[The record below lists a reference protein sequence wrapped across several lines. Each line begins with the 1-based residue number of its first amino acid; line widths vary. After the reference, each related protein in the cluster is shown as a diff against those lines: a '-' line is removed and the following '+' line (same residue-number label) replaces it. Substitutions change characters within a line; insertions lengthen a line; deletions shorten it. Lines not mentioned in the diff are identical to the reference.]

1 MSIFSKTTKYIR
13 NHKIRSIIALVILI
27 VGVVLV
33 IRASGKD
40 AEATTY
46 ILGTAEKGTIVS
58 TISGTGQVSNS
69 NSLDINPEASGE
81 LTAVYVKP
89 GDKVTKGKTLFVIK
103 STDAQKS
110 LRDAQINLQSAQLSY
125 DSYINSSQNSTA
137 DLKKAV
143 DRAYITL
150 LSSQLEALPGDK
162 SVNYTAPTISG
173 NYALGREG
181 TITITT
187 YKTNDGYSFSASGLA
202 NGIGIANSS
211 TAQAIGTSGLFIK
224 FPTTVNEN
232 QTWTVNI
239 PNKNSSSYTSNLN
252 AYENAVQDLKEATT
266 SQGTNEIELKQKQ
279 LSLQQAKNSVFDA
292 QQNLAKYYVKASLT
306 GTLASTD
313 VIVGQQVGSGT
324 ALGTIITNQQVAI
337 IPLNEIDAAK
347 VAIGQKATMTF
358 DAIEDLTVTGKII
371 QVDTLGTVSQGVVN
385 YNVKIAF
392 DTTDA
397 RIKSGMSVSAT
408 IATDVRQDVVTVP
421 ISAVKSQGDVS
432 YVLQATSPTDPAPK
446 QIPVTVGI
454 SDDTNTEITEGLKE
468 GDSIVVRSITINTN
482 GQSNSSQA
490 PSILNSVGGSTRGG
504 AIRAGGMGATPAMRT
519 FTR

>member
-1 MSIFSKTTKYIR
+1 MSIFSKTIKYIR
-13 NHKIRSIIALVILI
+13 THKVRSIIALIIVI
-27 VGVVLV
+27 VGVVLIV
-33 IRASGKD
+33 RASHKE

-46 ILGTAEKGTIVS
+46 MLGTAEKGTIIS
-58 TISGTGQVSNS
+58 TVSGTGQVSNS

-81 LTAVYVKP
+81 LIAIYAKP

-110 LRDAQINLQSAQLSY
+110 LRDAQISLQSAQLSY

-143 DRAYITL
+143 DRAYSTL
-150 LSSQLEALPGDK
+150 LSSQLEAMPGDR
-162 SVNYTAPTISG
+162 NLNATAPTISG
-173 NYALGREG
+173 NYTLGSEG
-181 TITITT
+181 TITLTT
-187 YKTNDGYSFSASGLA
+187 YKTDAGYSFNMSGLA
-202 NGIGIANSS
+202 NGIGTVNTT
-211 TAQAIGTSGLFIK
+211 TAQPLGASGLFIK
-224 FPTTVNEN
+224 FPATVNEN
-232 QTWTVNI
+232 QTWTITI
-239 PNKNSSSYTSNLN
+239 PNKNSSSYVSNLN

-266 SQGTNEIELKQKQ
+266 VKGTNEIELQQKQ

-292 QQNLAKYYVKASLT
+292 QQNLAKYYVKAPLT

-337 IPLNEIDAAK
+337 IPFNEIDAAK
-347 VAIGQKATMTF
+347 VAVGQKATMTF
-358 DAIEDLTVTGKII
+358 DAIDELTVTGKII

-408 IATDVRQDVVTVP
+408 IATDVRQDVVLVP
-421 ISAVKSQGDVS
+421 IAAVKTDGNAS
-432 YVLQATSPTDPAPK
+432 YVLQATSATDPAPK
-446 QIPVTVGI
+446 QLPVTIGI
-454 SDDTNTEITEGLKE
+454 SDDTNTEIVEGLTEGE
-468 GDSIVVRSITINTN
+468 SIVVRSMTTSNTK
-482 GQSNSSQA
+482 QSSTQA

-504 AIRAGGMGATPAMRT
+504 AVRAGGMGATPTMRT